1 MNHIFI
7 LSGPGGCGK
16 DSIIKALVT
25 DTSLNLVRGVSATS
39 RPKRVGEEEGVN
51 RYFLTKDEFK
61 KAIDDKNILEYEIM
75 ESNGEY
81 YGTPKKETAELLTK
95 HNIIFD
101 KMAYGATVLKE
112 HFKEN
117 ATTIFIDAT
126 DAELKR
132 RLSDSSR
139 AGESEIIEKRLAQ
152 GQKEREYKPHFEYCL
167 QNHDGELKKVVSQIK
182 QIILK

>member
-61 KAIDDKNILEYEIM
+61 KAIDFEQ
-75 ESNGEY
+75 
-81 YGTPKKETAELLTK
+81 
-95 HNIIFD
+95 F
-101 KMAYGATVLKE
+101 
-112 HFKEN
+112 
-117 ATTIFIDAT
+117 
-126 DAELKR
+126 
-132 RLSDSSR
+132 
-139 AGESEIIEKRLAQ
+139 AQ
-152 GQKEREYKPHFEYCL
+152 
-167 QNHDGELKKVVSQIK
+167 
-182 QIILK
+182 